1 MIYIYIYTYI
11 FIHICMH
18 MHAFTY
24 RYVRLYMYICNAETG
39 INIMFLC
46 YELWVGCYSCYIW
59 SVYILVCSFF
69 DWSCSIIFSF
79 IPLSVIVLMILSGL
93 FVCLFVVCLFV
104 CLFVFFVC
112 LHCICNCTSLQKHM
126 SRAFVAISL
135 AGYLPQ
141 PPSATSQWVLRS
153 ASEASQVNMY
163 GVKNFTIWLFNIA
176 MENHH
181 VE

>member
-1 MIYIYIYTYI
+1 MQGHAYIIIYTYTLYVIIYAQYDIYIYIYTYI

-93 FVCLFVVCLFV
+93 FVCLLFV
-104 CLFVFFVC
+104 CLFVCFFFCLFALYMQLYLIAEAHEQGVC
-112 LHCICNCTSLQKHM
+112 GHFFGWLS
-126 SRAFVAISL
+126 
-135 AGYLPQ
+135 
-141 PPSATSQWVLRS
+141 PSASLS
-153 ASEASQVNMY
+153 
-163 GVKNFTIWLFNIA
+163 NIS
-176 MENHH
+176 MSP
-181 VE
+181 

>member
-93 FVCLFVVCLFV
+93 FVCLFVCLFVVCLFV
-104 CLFVFFVC
+104 CLFFLFVC
-112 LHCICNCTSLQKHM
+112 IVYATVPHCRSTWAGRLWP
-126 SRAFVAISL
+126 FLWLAISL
-135 AGYLPQ
+135 SLPQQHLNESLEVPLRHPRWTCTELKILPSGYL
-141 PPSATSQWVLRS
+141 T
-153 ASEASQVNMY
+153 
-163 GVKNFTIWLFNIA
+163 
-176 MENHH
+176 
-181 VE
+181 